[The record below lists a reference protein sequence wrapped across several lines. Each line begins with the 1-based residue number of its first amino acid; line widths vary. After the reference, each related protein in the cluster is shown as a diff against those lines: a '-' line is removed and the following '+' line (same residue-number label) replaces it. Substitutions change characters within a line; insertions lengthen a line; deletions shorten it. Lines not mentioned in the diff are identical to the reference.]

1 MLIQVDR
8 TSSAQPW
15 QQIYDQ
21 FLAHINSGQAAPG
34 TRLPTVRQL
43 AADLGVATETV
54 AKVFRKLEKQGVID
68 TRGSRGSFV
77 QKRGLK
83 LAKAERRKRIGDKA
97 AELFLTAAAVGAS
110 KEELQSIIS
119 DELDKSILG
128 S

>member
-1 MLIQVDR
+1 MPTSTRDR
-8 TSSAQPW
+8 P
-15 QQIYDQ
+15 
-21 FLAHINSGQAAPG
+21 PRG

-77 QKRGLK
+77 QKQGLK